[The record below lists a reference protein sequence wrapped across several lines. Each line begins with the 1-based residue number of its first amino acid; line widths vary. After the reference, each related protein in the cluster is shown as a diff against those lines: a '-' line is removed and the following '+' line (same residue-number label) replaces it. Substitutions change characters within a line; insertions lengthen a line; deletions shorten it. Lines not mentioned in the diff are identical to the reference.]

1 MVADARNLFKIK
13 DQGMNRV
20 GIVIVQVKLVAVL
33 FFTLQKSVVFAD
45 QFTHIAPGI
54 LAPGCIERAQHGTT
68 CEADCYFVI
77 RQTTFRNCHGYLPFD
92 EPVISVVVPEFETA
106 HSAKAV
112 TEQRPHHQKDPI
124 CRNFLHPSSVAIA
137 NLFPTP
143 SAGTLNTM
151 ATSGAA
157 EILLRYDDDQE
168 RQHFEILFGN
178 DFTVQAFASDQ
189 AALDHLA
196 STSTLP
202 AAIVLV
208 PNQPDNHLQSSLL
221 AKARDQ
227 HPGILK
233 ILIGDAIALNLL
245 VTLLDDQ
252 LIDRCFEQPVNLDVI
267 RSHVLAAALTREE
280 HSHFPDTGQAL
291 EGHRPAVLIVDD
303 EPTATRYL
311 SRQLEYMQS
320 EFRVL
325 SAASAEEALLTLRDD
340 SNVAVVMTDQR
351 MPGMHGKELLDELRQ
366 SHPTIV
372 RILTSAWGEVDV
384 AMDAVNEGRIFR
396 YQKKPWHAGDL
407 LILFRKALAH
417 HRALVAARDSSRSM
431 AAQQFAELRQQRR
444 ARLLDHLSEKVD
456 GYTGEPITADFLDA
470 LATIRTLAA
479 QPPHLRASRETAL
492 EHDLVR
498 DFVGLV
504 CRQLDTLEPGLMPAT
519 LNRQAFDQALV
530 DAWESPG
537 ATSETQTP
545 LAALCQS
552 LATLLNASGLKRTA
566 LDITQAGAHL
576 TVANVSALHIYSHLL
591 APITRLSR
599 PLLEQQSA
607 LLMLFVSTRLLAGEI
622 DVTGG
627 DQSLR
632 FSLRLPAGTD

>member
-1 MVADARNLFKIK
+1 
-13 DQGMNRV
+13 
-20 GIVIVQVKLVAVL
+20 
-33 FFTLQKSVVFAD
+33 
-45 QFTHIAPGI
+45 
-54 LAPGCIERAQHGTT
+54 
-68 CEADCYFVI
+68 
-77 RQTTFRNCHGYLPFD
+77 
-92 EPVISVVVPEFETA
+92 
-106 HSAKAV
+106 
-112 TEQRPHHQKDPI
+112 
-124 CRNFLHPSSVAIA
+124 
-137 NLFPTP
+137 
-143 SAGTLNTM
+143 M

-168 RQHFEILFGN
+168 LQHFETLFGN
-178 DFTVQAFASDQ
+178 DFTIQAFASDRT
-189 AALDHLA
+189 ALDYLA
-196 STSTLP
+196 SASKLP
-202 AAIVLV
+202 AAIILI
-208 PNQPDNHLQSSLL
+208 PKQPDDHLESSLL
-221 AKARDQ
+221 EHAREQ
-227 HPGILK
+227 HAGILK

-245 VTLLDDQ
+245 VKLLDDQ
-252 LIDRCFEQPVNLDVI
+252 LIDRCFEKPVNPDVI
-267 RSHVLAAALTREE
+267 RSHVLAAALTHEDQ
-280 HSHFPDTGQAL
+280 SPFPDNGQAL
-291 EGHRPAVLIVDD
+291 EGPKPAILIVDD

-311 SRQLEYMQS
+311 SRQLEHMQT

-325 SAASAEEALLTLRDD
+325 SATSAEEALLTLRDD
-340 SNVAVVMTDQR
+340 CGVAVVMTDQR

-396 YQKKPWHAGDL
+396 YQKKPWYAGDL

-431 AAQQFAELRQQRR
+431 AGQQFEELRQQRR
-444 ARLLDHLSEKVD
+444 ARLLDQLSEKVD

-470 LATIRTLAA
+470 LATIRTLPA

-492 EHDLVR
+492 EYDLVR

-504 CRQLDTLEPGLMPAT
+504 CRQLDTLEPGPMPAT
-519 LNRQAFDQALV
+519 LNRQAFDQALA
-530 DAWESPG
+530 DAWENPG
-537 ATSETQTP
+537 ATSATQTP
-545 LAALCQS
+545 LTALCQS
-552 LATLLNASGLKRTA
+552 LATLLNASGLKRTD

-576 TVANVSALHIYSHLL
+576 NVANASALQIYSHLL

-607 LLMLFVSTRLLAGEI
+607 VLMLFVSTRLLAGDI

-632 FSLRLPAGTD
+632 FNLRLPARTD